1 MSCDF
6 CNERVGIETVYNKI
20 YGNRNRIVYETEL
33 FMVFP
38 CLGQLREGHLLIVS
52 KEHINA
58 MGMLDKD
65 NLKELE
71 NLILLIGNFYK
82 KTYNMSVLCFEH
94 GVLDDDGSSGGC
106 GIYHMH
112 LHLVP
117 IRENE
122 FLKVVDEV
130 DRQGTNKVHPAQKLE
145 DTCQCIAEGNTYVF
159 FSLFKR
165 EQKKEMYIVN
175 NSENYFESQYF
186 RRVVATVF
194 SSEEWDWKM
203 IKDEEETFLRTLEKC
218 RVFFRSK

>member
-6 CNERVGIETVYNKI
+6 CNEREGIETVYNKI
-20 YGNRNRIVYETEL
+20 YGNRNRIVYETEN

-52 KEHINA
+52 KKHINA
-58 MGMLDKD
+58 MGMLDRD

-71 NLILLIGNFYK
+71 NLILFIGNFYK

-94 GVLDDDGSSGGC
+94 GVLDDKGSSGGC

-117 IRENE
+117 IRGDE

-130 DRQGTNKVHPAQKLE
+130 NRQGKNKLHPAKKLE
-145 DTCQCIAEGNTYVF
+145 DVCQCIVERNTYVF
-159 FSLFKR
+159 FSLFNR
-165 EQKKEMYIVN
+165 EQKEEMYIIN

-186 RRVVATVF
+186 RQVVATVF
-194 SSEEWDWKM
+194 GNEEWNWKM
-203 IKDEEETFLRTLEKC
+203 IKDEEETFLRTLEKF
-218 RVFFRSK
+218 RVFWK